1 MTTRAAPLVV
11 AAAFAFGA
19 GVVVAV
25 GPDAPAA
32 QRFADAWNRDDL
44 EAMYDELTPDARDR
58 FSLQRFQASYTNA
71 ARTATIADVSA
82 GEVSDDGDDA
92 TVPVR
97 MKTNIFGELAGELRL
112 SISDDQIAWEPYM
125 VYPGLAS
132 DERLSRRTRA
142 PERAR
147 ILAADRTPLAEGP
160 AAARSVGGSAIAV
173 VGEVGAPSRAQKEE
187 LALNGFPPG
196 TLTGISG
203 LELAFNDRLSG
214 LPGGQLL

>member
-58 FSLQRFQASYTNA
+58 FSLQRFQAAYTNA

-82 GEVSDDGDDA
+82 GEVSDDGDDGI
-92 TVPVR
+92 VPVR
-97 MKTNIFGELAGELRL
+97 MKTNVFGEL
-112 SISDDQIAWEPYM
+112 
-125 VYPGLAS
+125 
-132 DERLSRRTRA
+132 
-142 PERAR
+142 
-147 ILAADRTPLAEGP
+147 
-160 AAARSVGGSAIAV
+160 
-173 VGEVGAPSRAQKEE
+173 
-187 LALNGFPPG
+187 
-196 TLTGISG
+196 
-203 LELAFNDRLSG
+203 
-214 LPGGQLL
+214 